1 MSKPE
6 DQSSNPIRP
15 LNDVIFL
22 LTIFFILGST
32 ESRMDSQ
39 VGWCADTEHH
49 AVAAGAAHRGHG
61 ALARRGEHARHGAAR
76 GAGGDDRLRPPRL
89 PARRR
94 LQDRRTEHLQYARL
108 DEEQRPVAE
117 GPCRTNSYEHVR
129 KCQYSNRQRNMRR
142 AFVRPR
148 RL

>member
-1 MSKPE
+1 
-6 DQSSNPIRP
+6 
-15 LNDVIFL
+15 
-22 LTIFFILGST
+22 
-32 ESRMDSQ
+32 MDSQ
-39 VGWCADTEHH
+39 VGWCADTEHD

-94 LQDRRTEHLQYARL
+94 LQDRRKEHLQYARL

-129 KCQYSNRQRNMRR
+129 KCQYNNRQRNMHR
-142 AFVRPR
+142 ALVRPR